1 MDDVVDEGVDVDID
15 VDILVVIDLQCVVT
29 TVLSSS
35 SRQHQTKEITR
46 QDNLM
51 TFKENTDTTID
62 KERLS
67 NAKAVSFLPLLVRL
81 AT

>member
-35 SRQHQTKEITR
+35 RRQHQTKETTR

-62 KERLS
+62 KECLSKTKRLYHFS
-67 NAKAVSFLPLLVRL
+67 LY
-81 AT
+81 